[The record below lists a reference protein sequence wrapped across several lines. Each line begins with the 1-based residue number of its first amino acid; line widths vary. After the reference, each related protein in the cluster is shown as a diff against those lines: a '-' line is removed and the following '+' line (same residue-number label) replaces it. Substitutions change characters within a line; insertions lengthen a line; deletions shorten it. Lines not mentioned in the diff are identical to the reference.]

1 MYISESQKLIREYFD
16 ISDEK
21 TRKMILAEDGNDT
34 QLLTALTNAL
44 YDKIVA
50 NVDKIDFGSI
60 PRSRGD
66 ITKVEGFENTL
77 ECINIIRKIV
87 VEYKQDTVIVDNV
100 LGAIDNIRTRKAQ
113 FIKAYATSTEFPM
126 VLYNLVVLAIE
137 QTVSFLIATT
147 IQFIKDPDTGT
158 FGAALD
164 KIAYNNTRDNL
175 LYEQLEKFN
184 TGCASGQIDTAIAE
198 VYKAKV
204 YKEALDLAKA
214 TDDKITITISA
225 PADAVEDDEE
235 EVPDTTEQ
243 RPEELFGDE
252 EDPSSVEPT
261 QAVNGCDPIGSNVT
275 RAINGCGNPGNTPM
289 GVSDVQESIVGDLV
303 YGGAKLIS
311 YTIMGIKALLG
322 CVIPLLRS
330 ITYFFIHSRVK
341 VSDALAI
348 QAQFLEANANQLKY
362 SDDSMDEDRKK
373 KVIARQL
380 KIAEKLRNWSNKL
393 SIDSKKAQKEAEKD
407 TEQEKRKSKSEDIED
422 QLPDDMD
429 SDDIF

>member
-1 MYISESQKLIREYFD
+1 MFISESEKLIREYFD
-16 ISDEK
+16 ISDER

-44 YDKIVA
+44 YDKIVG

-100 LGAIDNIRTRKAQ
+100 LGAIDNIKTRKAQ
-113 FIKAYATSTEFPM
+113 FIKAYATNTEFPM
-126 VLYNLVVLAIE
+126 VLYNLITLAIE

-147 IQFIKDPDTGT
+147 IQFIKDPETGS

-184 TGCASGQIDTAIAE
+184 SGCASGQIDTAISE

-204 YKEALDLAKA
+204 YKEALELAKA
-214 TDDKITITISA
+214 ADDKITITISA
-225 PADAVEDDEE
+225 PADAVED

-243 RPEELFGDE
+243 KPEELFGDE
-252 EDPSSVEPT
+252 EEPGSVEPT
-261 QAVNGCDPIGSNVT
+261 QAVNGCDPIASNVT

-289 GVSDVQESIVGDLV
+289 GVSDVQEGIVGDLV
-303 YGGAKLIS
+303 YGGAKIIG
-311 YTIMGIKALLG
+311 YTIMGIKAILG

-362 SDDSMDEDRKK
+362 SDDNMDEDRKK

-380 KIAEKLRNWSNKL
+380 KIAEKLRTWSNRL
-393 SIDSKKAQKEAEKD
+393 SIDSKKAQKEAERD
-407 TEQEKRKSKSEDIED
+407 TENEKRKTKAEDIED
-422 QLPDDMD
+422 QLPDDMN

>member
-1 MYISESQKLIREYFD
+1 MFISESQKLIREYFD
-16 ISDEK
+16 ISDER

-44 YDKIVA
+44 YDKIVT

-66 ITKVEGFENTL
+66 ITKVEGFENTV

-100 LGAIDNIRTRKAQ
+100 LGAIENIKTRKAQ
-113 FIKAYATSTEFPM
+113 FIKGYATNTEFPM

-147 IQFIKDPDTGT
+147 IQFIKDPETGS
-158 FGAALD
+158 FAAALD

-184 TGCASGQIDTAIAE
+184 AGCADGQIDTALSE
-198 VYKAKV
+198 VYKARV
-204 YKEALDLAKA
+204 HKEAMEITNTAI
-214 TDDKITITISA
+214 DDFNRKMDDA
-225 PADAVEDDEE
+225 PASEPEALEVDA
-235 EVPDTTEQ
+235 TQQ
-243 RPEELFGDE
+243 RPEELFGDDE
-252 EDPSSVEPT
+252 NPETEPT
-261 QAVNGCDPIGSNVT
+261 QPVNGCDAVSANVT
-275 RAINGCGNPGNTPM
+275 QPINGCGNPGNTPM
-289 GVSDVQESIVGDLV
+289 GVTDVQEGIIGNTI
-303 YGGAKLIS
+303 GTAAKIIT
-311 YTIMGIKALLG
+311 YTFMGIKALLG

-330 ITYFFIHSRVK
+330 ITYFLIHSRVK

-362 SDDSMDEDRKK
+362 SDDTMDEDRKK

-380 KIAEKLRNWSNKL
+380 KIAEKLRTWSNRL
-393 SIDSKKAQKEAEKD
+393 SIDHKKAQKDAERD
-407 TEQEKRKSKSEDIED
+407 VEQDRRKSKAEDIDD